1 MYLSLDI
8 MMSNIILRTRNLLIL
23 VNMVVKKQRH
33 SNVTSNFIK
42 YEYNEQI

>member
-23 VNMVVKKQRH
+23 VNMVVKNKG
-33 SNVTSNFIK
+33 TPM
-42 YEYNEQI
+42 